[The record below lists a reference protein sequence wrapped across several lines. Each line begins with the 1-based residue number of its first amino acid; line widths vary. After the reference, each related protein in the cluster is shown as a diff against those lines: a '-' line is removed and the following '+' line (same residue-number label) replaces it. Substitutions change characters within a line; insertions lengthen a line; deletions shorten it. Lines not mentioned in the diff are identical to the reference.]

1 MRRRG
6 VAAARR
12 MLAGAGRAS
21 LFAFRASPQS
31 TMDVL
36 AHGLLED
43 GDVVVAVSVT
53 DEFVASHPE
62 LDVRL
67 DIEKNAPDPMVLIRS
82 ATMHAL
88 CVMSWLSDGAGMELP
103 GLVGTV
109 AGIPGVRLARV
120 ETSRVLLHDC
130 AGVTAYAL
138 SDLMHGTGAPQLE
151 EFDAVQAVAEIGDEA
166 RLRIIESVLTGR
178 VRGVEFD
185 RIEIS
190 ATCSHTLGTVRCLDV
205 DSLGVTLMHIAAAH
219 ATTFYVPFDDEA
231 GTLSKLRAGL
241 ERFRSVELVA

>member
-6 VAAARR
+6 ISAASR
-12 MLAGAGRAS
+12 MLSGSGRAS
-21 LFAFRASPQS
+21 LFAFRVSPQT

-43 GDVVVAVSVT
+43 GDLIVAVSVT
-53 DEFVASHPE
+53 EEFAEAHPE
-62 LDVRL
+62 VDVRL
-67 DIEKNAPDPMVLIRS
+67 DIEKNAPDPAVLIRS
-82 ATMHAL
+82 ATLHAL
-88 CVMSWLSDGAGMELP
+88 CVMSWLPADPGMDLP
-103 GLVGTV
+103 GLVGAV
-109 AGIPGVRLARV
+109 AGVPGVRLARV

-130 AGVTAYAL
+130 AGVTAHAMADVL
-138 SDLMHGTGAPQLE
+138 DARANQGVE
-151 EFDAVQAVAEIGDEA
+151 EFDAVAAVAEIGDEA

-190 ATCSHTLGTVRCLDV
+190 GTCSHTLGTVRCLDV
-205 DSLGVTLMHIAAAH
+205 DSFGVTLMHIASTH